1 MENYERLKL
10 IKKLLTIEVG
20 QFIDFEFPGK
30 KEANLFRVSMSQYK
44 HGKLFTIKRITDKTA
59 RAMRVY

>member
-10 IKKLLTIEVG
+10 IKRVLNLEVG
-20 QFIDFEFPGK
+20 QFIDFDFPGK
-30 KEANLFRVSMSQYK
+30 KEANLFRISMAQYK
-44 HGKLFTIKRITDKTA
+44 SGKLITIKRITDKTA